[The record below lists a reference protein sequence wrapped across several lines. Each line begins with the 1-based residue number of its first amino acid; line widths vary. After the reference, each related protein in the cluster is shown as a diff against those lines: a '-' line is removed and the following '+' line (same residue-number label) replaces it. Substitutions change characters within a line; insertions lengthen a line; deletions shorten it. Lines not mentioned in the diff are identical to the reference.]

1 MKPEIYGYLRLLP
14 GLDAAAERRLIQTLA
29 DFAGAQGFTLTEVF
43 VEQRWQHL
51 TALTALTQRC
61 QADGVNNV
69 VVPSPE
75 HLSTMPEL
83 CTLAQQ
89 DLQTAIGGEVWIAG
103 TTTQE
108 SPCSLTTPQ
117 DGGHP

>member
-1 MKPEIYGYLRLLP
+1 MKPIYGYLRLLP
-14 GLDAAAERRLIQTLA
+14 GLDATTERRLIHQLA
-29 DFAGAQGFTLTEVF
+29 DFAGAEGFTLTEVF

-61 QADGVNNV
+61 QADGVNNI

-89 DLQTAIGGEVWIAG
+89 DLQGAIGGVVWIAG
-103 TTTQE
+103 NTTTQE
-108 SPCSLTTPQ
+108 SPCSLTIPQ